1 MSGLLEEISQISI
14 YLKDETERI
23 NEIALF
29 QPLARKAEFD
39 ESSKSIHQR
48 KWSFTNNLPFL
59 RRLALKVQT
68 FLYKRVPMIIPEERL
83 TKEAKFKTV
92 LSLLLAQESL
102 REFFF
107 ANEKRQINFIEA
119 IRAAAHSI
127 GYLDFTLLSNDVPLK
142 ICHQMTTIRGKKES
156 LIEDLTELNLQM
168 AALKESERNEILF
181 RILNQVERPPITSI
195 LEVMYGEQKEEISLT
210 TKYAKYKVLQTDPDT
225 KRIHYSYKADE
236 ATSSIRTRQN
246 SIPGV
251 KGAMNQRC
259 ALDTMSGEWIGS
271 YSGELSIE
279 NHLLE
284 QLFFILQLKGES
296 VYLVESAPHVEKKT
310 ILFTSLFSWH
320 EIALLTDQQKAI
332 RTLNKRILKI
342 GSGRYI
348 QLNLLHFNI
357 SFNVLNKYPTPAEM
371 GAVMRDINDQT
382 LIALMSDLWRESG
395 LYSEKLFRIKEKLEA
410 IDRERNFFKH
420 QSQIL
425 ELIDAFREI
434 KNELIKELEQQ
445 GESIKIQTALALLR
459 GKASDGRV
467 LKGMDL
473 LLYLNTLAKEL
484 RYLHNK
490 NCQNSTD
497 RSAGANAADKAQ
509 YAYQKIYRQIFL
521 PGLCG
526 EQELS
531 LFKVLYSMYL
541 VWEEP
546 EINAALSTG
555 FMGEKFYHNFF
566 QKNPE
571 TTRYLIQWLKKHPE
585 IYLGLSDMR
594 Y

>member
-1 MSGLLEEISQISI
+1 MTELLEEISQISI

-29 QPLARKAEFD
+29 QPLAHKAEFD
-39 ESSKSIHQR
+39 ETSKPIHQR
-48 KWSFTNNLPFL
+48 KWSFTHNLPFL
-59 RRLALKVQT
+59 QRVSLKVQT
-68 FLYKRVPMIIPEERL
+68 FLYKRIPLIIPEERL
-83 TKEAKFKTV
+83 TKEAKFKTA

-107 ANEKRQINFIEA
+107 ANEKRRRNFIEA
-119 IRAAAHSI
+119 VRAAAHSI
-127 GYLDFTLLSNDVPLK
+127 GFNDFSLPNTDIPLK
-142 ICHQMTTIRGKKES
+142 MCYQMTTLRGKKRS
-156 LIEDLTELNLQM
+156 LIEDLPELNLQM

-195 LEVMYGEQKEEISLT
+195 LEVMCGEEKEEISLT

-225 KRIHYSYKADE
+225 GRIHYSYKADE
-236 ATSSIRTRQN
+236 ATSSIKTRQN
-246 SIPGV
+246 SLPGA

-259 ALDTMSGEWIGS
+259 ALDAKSGEWIGS

-284 QLFFILQLKGES
+284 QLFFILQLKGEE
-296 VYLVESAPHVEKKT
+296 VHLVEHAPYVEERRV
-310 ILFTSLFSWH
+310 LLTSLFSWH
-320 EIALLTDQQKAI
+320 EIALLTDQQRAI

-342 GSGRYI
+342 GSGRYV

-357 SFNVLNKYPTPAEM
+357 SFNVLNKYPSPAEM

-382 LIALMSDLWRESG
+382 LIVLMADLWRERG
-395 LYSEKLFRIKEKLEA
+395 LFSETLFRIKEKLGS
-410 IDRERNFFKH
+410 IDQERNFFKH

-425 ELIDAFREI
+425 DLIDTFREI
-434 KNELIKELEQQ
+434 KKELIEELEQQ
-445 GESIKIQTALALLR
+445 SESIEIQAALALLK
-459 GKASDGRV
+459 GKGGDGRA

-473 LLYLNTLAKEL
+473 LLYLNTVAKGL
-484 RYLHNK
+484 SYFHNK

-497 RSAGANAADKAQ
+497 RTAGANAADKAQ

-521 PGLCG
+521 PGLCDQ
-526 EQELS
+526 QELS

-555 FMGEKFYHNFF
+555 FIGEKFYHNFF

-585 IYLGLSDMR
+585 IYLGLSDLR